1 MTDIQ
6 HLRKL
11 AQPLYGFVYKYFE
24 KLKPETIGALRYD
37 FALSPV
43 EVYHLALKAHQ
54 SLPELFKST
63 SIESDIMDLWAH
75 KELVLQVMVV
85 LSNIP
90 VMVEA
95 MEQSGDLAKA
105 VEIRNELI
113 DGFTQKAVEDPRV
126 LHAIQND
133 TLEEEIAQLKEAK
146 ELFNSRPL
154 FEKNQNLVIEAEGID
169 FKEIPE
175 RF

>member
-11 AQPLYGFVYKYFE
+11 SQPLYGFVYKYFE
-24 KLKPETIGALRYD
+24 KLEPETIGSLRYD
-37 FALSPV
+37 FALSPL
-43 EVYHLALKAHQ
+43 EVYQLTLQIHQ
-54 SLPELFKST
+54 SLPELFRST
-63 SIESDIMDLWAH
+63 SVESDIMDLWAH
-75 KELVLQVMVV
+75 KELVLQALVV

-95 MEQSGDLAKA
+95 MEQAETLATA
-105 VEIRNELI
+105 VQIRNDLI

-146 ELFNSRPL
+146 ELFNSKPL